1 MGPKKARISSEEAIQ
16 NILRFIEEDNVDEA
30 MDEELDDEDDLEELC
45 GEIGNIYSYIIYTY
59 I

>member
-16 NILRFIEEDNVDEA
+16 NILRFIEEDNGDEA